1 MLNINDIIEISI
13 SNYNISHYKV
23 IIIFEN
29 NIIIASN
36 VKTDDLGRWHMELV
50 IYTSLEILIQQG
62 LKLLVLLVQEASLLN
77 KVLSI
82 N

>member
-13 SNYNISHYKV
+13 CNDYISHYKV

-29 NIIIASN
+29 NIIIASD
-36 VKTDDLGRWHMELV
+36 VKTDNLGWWHMELV

-62 LKLLVLLVQEASLLN
+62 L
-77 KVLSI
+77 
-82 N
+82 

>member
-13 SNYNISHYKV
+13 SNDYISHYKV

-29 NIIIASN
+29 NIIIASD
-36 VKTDDLGRWHMELV
+36 VKTDDLSRWHMELV

-62 LKLLVLLVQEASLLN
+62 LKLLILLVQETSLLN
-77 KVLSI
+77 
-82 N
+82 